1 VIRVHIVEVIA
12 LIVIFFVTS
21 VVGVVTG
28 GNSLIT
34 VPVMLS
40 FGIEPRTAVATNM
53 FALTFLSFGGTLP
66 FLGTGTFDRRRL
78 PLLVFLTLIGAVLG
92 ALVVLMIPSK
102 AVPLLI
108 SVFMLAVAVFSFLK
122 RDAGVIQKAG
132 PPSQAVELSGYSAT
146 FLLGIYGGFFS
157 GGYVTMLTPIFV
169 VCFSMTFVQAVA
181 NTKLV
186 NIFSSLVATLIFM
199 WYSLVDYRLG
209 LTLAVTAFLGAIFG
223 ARIALKLDNLWLR
236 RIFLTTVVALAL
248 KTLLY
253 DFAWQQLL

>member
-1 VIRVHIVEVIA
+1 MR
-12 LIVIFFVTS
+12 FCRFDDS
-21 VVGVVTG
+21 VQ
-28 GNSLIT
+28 S
-34 VPVMLS
+34 S
-40 FGIEPRTAVATNM
+40 AVAH
-53 FALTFLSFGGTLP
+53 FCFHAGGC
-66 FLGTGTFDRRRL
+66 R
-78 PLLVFLTLIGAVLG
+78 
-92 ALVVLMIPSK
+92 
-102 AVPLLI
+102 LLI
-108 SVFMLAVAVFSFLK
+108 SLSVTRALS
-122 RDAGVIQKAG
+122 RRRG
-132 PPSQAVELSGYSAT
+132 PPSQAAELSGYAAT

-199 WYSLVDYRLG
+199 WYSPVDYRLG
-209 LTLAVTAFLGAIFG
+209 HTLAVTAFLGAIVG

-253 DFAWQQLL
+253 DFAWQQLF

>member
-1 VIRVHIVEVIA
+1 
-12 LIVIFFVTS
+12 VTS

-122 RDAGVIQKAG
+122 RDAGVNQKAG
-132 PPSQAVELSGYSAT
+132 LPSQAAELSGHALT

-209 LTLAVTAFLGAIFG
+209 LTLAVTAFLGAIVG

-236 RIFLTTVVALAL
+236 RIFLTTVVVLAL